1 MTDTLQISLVF
12 GVLISMVVLLLWDKF
27 KTSVVFLLSAVVL
40 VALGIIEVERFVAG
54 FANVSILTIFLLIV
68 ITGGINRHFNVAGLF
83 FHAFGEVK
91 SLRGFLL
98 RMGLG
103 VTSLSALMNNTPVVA
118 VMMPHVYQ
126 WGRERNIASSKLLI
140 PLSYAAIFGGVITLI
155 GTSTN
160 LMLNGL
166 IIQNGLE
173 PLSFFDFLLP
183 GIWVALCSLLTIILL
198 APRLLRSAPDI
209 LSSAEKEKR
218 EYIVE
223 ARLSKDS
230 PLMGKTVEGARL
242 RNLENTYLTE
252 IIRGGSKIAP
262 VAPGE
267 FLLEG
272 DVLLFA
278 GDNTAIVNLVKQRD
292 GIELS
297 KTLEFD
303 LINDTEVVEAV
314 VPQNSSLDHQNVKNL
329 GFRERYDAAII
340 GIHRRGER
348 LSGKIGEMNLRTGDL
363 LLLVAGNEFR
373 ERNQRLQDLV
383 VIHTQPQ
390 EKNISQKEKIT
401 FWSLTLLLIGGA
413 VGSVLSLFEALA
425 GVALV
430 QLLMGM
436 LSLENIKQSV
446 SLDLLFIL
454 VSALAIGEAL
464 IASGAAQWL
473 SETLF
478 LNAATW
484 NPLGILVGIF
494 STTFILTSLITN
506 VAAVSIVFPVIY
518 GLSAAVAIPHQA
530 MFLTAAFGASCC
542 FLTPYAYQTNLM
554 VMELGKYKFQD
565 FLRLGTPVS
574 LVFGTSYL
582 LYAYLVYL

>member
-12 GVLISMVVLLLWDKF
+12 GVLITMVVMLLWDRF
-27 KTSVVFLLSAVVL
+27 KTSLVFLLSAVAL
-40 VALGIIEVERFVAG
+40 VALGVIKVEQFVAG
-54 FANVSILTIFLLIV
+54 FANISILTIFLLIV

-83 FHAFGEVK
+83 FQAFGQVK
-91 SLRGFLL
+91 SLRGFLW

-103 VTSLSALMNNTPVVA
+103 VTGLSAMMNNTPVVA

-126 WGRERNIASSKLLI
+126 WGRSRNIAPSKLLI

-173 PLSFFDFLLP
+173 PLSFFDFLFP
-183 GIWVALCSLLTIILL
+183 GLWVALCSLLTIILL
-198 APRLLRSAPDI
+198 APWLLKSEPDV

-223 ARLSKDS
+223 ARLSKAS
-230 PLMGKTVEGARL
+230 PLVGKTIEGARL

-252 IIRGGSKIAP
+252 IIRDGYKIAP
-262 VAPGE
+262 VAPE
-267 FLLEG
+267 EYLREG

-278 GDNTAIVNLVKQRD
+278 GDNAAIVKLVKQRE
-292 GIELS
+292 GLELS

-314 VPQNSSLDHQNVKNL
+314 VPQNSALDHQNVKNI

-348 LSGKIGEMNLRTGDL
+348 LSGKIGEMDLRTGDL

-373 ERNQRLQDLV
+373 ERNQRHQDLV
-383 VIHTQPQ
+383 VIHTQAQ
-390 EKNISQKEKIT
+390 EKPISKREKWG
-401 FWSLTLLLIGGA
+401 FWSLTALLVAGA
-413 VGSVLSLFEALA
+413 VTSVLTLFEALV

-454 VSALAIGEAL
+454 VSALALGEAL
-464 IASGAAQWL
+464 IDSGAAQWL
-473 SETLF
+473 SETIF
-478 LNAATW
+478 IDAVDW

-494 STTFILTSLITN
+494 GATFLLTSLVTN

-518 GLSAAVAIPHQA
+518 GLSAAVDIPHQA

-554 VMELGKYKFQD
+554 VMELGKYKFTD
-565 FLRLGTPVS
+565 FLRLGMPVS